1 MKKSAIRLG
10 ALLLCICI
18 CAVSA
23 YGAEYLVPVGQVIGL
38 ELSDNMVTVAAF
50 DETLGRK
57 ARLAGLRVG
66 DKLLR
71 IDGTPITCAEDV
83 QQALSHS
90 GGTIKVQL
98 QRKGKQETLT
108 LQPEITKDGP
118 KLGVFLKEGITG
130 IGTVTYYDPDTGD
143 FGALGHGVNDP
154 DGEILNL
161 IRGNAYAAQVASVKK
176 GQAGQPGQLRG
187 SLCSKDAIG
196 ALTKNTHQG
205 LFGKARLP
213 WAGKALPIA
222 PSSEIQKGSAKI
234 LATVGGTTVQEYS
247 VEILKI
253 YPQTRNGDKNMLI
266 RITDPKLLETTG
278 GIVQGM
284 SGSPIIQDG
293 KLVGAVTHVLV
304 NDPTRGYGIFIENML
319 DAAA

>member
-10 ALLLCICI
+10 VLFLCVCI

-23 YGAEYLVPVGQVIGL
+23 YGAEYLIPVGQVIGL

-50 DETLGRK
+50 DETLGK
-57 ARLAGLRVG
+57 NARLAGLRVG
-66 DKLLR
+66 DKLLQ
-71 IDGTPITCAEDV
+71 IDGKPIASAADV

-118 KLGVFLKEGITG
+118 KLGIFLKEGVTG
-130 IGTVTYYDPDTGD
+130 IGTVTYYDPDTGK

-154 DGEILNL
+154 DGAMLNL
-161 IRGNAYAAQVASVKK
+161 IRGNAYAAQVAAVRK
-176 GQAGQPGQLRG
+176 GQAGKPGQLQG
-187 SLCSKDAIG
+187 SLCSPEPIG
-196 ALTKNTHQG
+196 TLCKNTHQG
-205 LFGKARLP
+205 LFGESRTP
-213 WAGKALPIA
+213 WTGKALPIA
-222 PSSEIQKGSAKI
+222 TAEDIQKGDATI
-234 LATVGGTTVQEYS
+234 LSTINGTTVQEYS

-253 YPQTRNGDKNMLI
+253 YPQTRSGDKNMMI
-266 RITDPKLLETTG
+266 HITDPRLLDATG

-284 SGSPIIQDG
+284 GVSYNKDNQ
-293 KLVGAVTHVLV
+293 V
-304 NDPTRGYGIFIENML
+304 NP
-319 DAAA
+319 